1 MSTFTN
7 ELVVK
12 SFGNKWELME
22 SFYFYYLDKNHDRT
36 IIVIPSGFITD
47 FASTPRILYPIF
59 PPIGK
64 YNKATLV
71 HDFLY
76 SKKSNRYNLTRKQ
89 SDKFFLQSMEV
100 LGIGKKRYLMYYAVR
115 LFGKS
120 NYKKK

>member
-7 ELVVK
+7 ELIVK
-12 SFGNKWELME
+12 SFGKKWELME
-22 SFYFYYLDKNHDRT
+22 SFYFYYLNKDKKT

-47 FASTPRILYPIF
+47 FASTPRILYPLF

-64 YNKATLV
+64 YNKATLM

-76 SKKSNRYNLTRKQ
+76 SKKSNNYNLTRKQ
-89 SDKFFLQSMEV
+89 SDQFFLQSMEV
-100 LGIGKKRYLMYYAVR
+100 LGVGKKRYLMYCVVR

-120 NYKKK
+120 KFKRNA